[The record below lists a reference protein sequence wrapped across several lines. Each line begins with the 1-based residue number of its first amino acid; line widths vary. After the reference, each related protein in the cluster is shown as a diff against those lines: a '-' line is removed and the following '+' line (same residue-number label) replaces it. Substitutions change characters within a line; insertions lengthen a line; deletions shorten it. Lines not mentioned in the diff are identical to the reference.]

1 MSRRTQENI
10 VAGLILLLFAAILVE
25 TSTYGARA
33 RMVPT
38 IIAGIGFV
46 LMAAQ
51 IILQNVRSEAT
62 MQVDLMELISRRA
75 TGDEEG
81 LPDHLR
87 TDLAEAKRKQYVEP
101 GETRGPRP
109 GSFARE
115 LLSLAVVACAIGLFF
130 LIGPIPTMF
139 VFTFGYLTIT
149 GHFGVL
155 RAFAVSALFTLFVYG
170 LFYAWLRIDMKQ
182 GLFDLGFGLW

>member
-1 MSRRTQENI
+1 MSRRIQENI
-10 VAGLILLLFAAILVE
+10 VAGLILLLFVAVLIE
-25 TSTYGARA
+25 TRNYGARA
-33 RMVPT
+33 SMVPN
-38 IIAGIGFV
+38 IIAGIGIV
-46 LMAAQ
+46 LMTAQ
-51 IILQNVRSEAT
+51 IILQNLRSEAS

-81 LPDHLR
+81 LPEHLR
-87 TDLAEAKRKQYVEP
+87 TDLAEAKQKQFVAA
-101 GETRGPRP
+101 GQSRGPRP

-115 LLSLAVVACAIGLFF
+115 LLALVVVACAIGLFF

-149 GHFGVL
+149 GHFGAV
-155 RAFAVSALFTLFVYG
+155 RAFALSAIFTLCVYG
-170 LFYAWLRIDMKQ
+170 LFYVWLRIDMKQ